1 MFVIAELKS
10 TVKVHPSQFSKNLAE
25 VSKFELNKKL
35 ANKVLHNVGLCI
47 SFREVVAFG
56 DSCILPNDGELKIN
70 FINEKVLIIYYRII
84 AYRCHL
90 QIHCV

>member
-47 SFREVVAFG
+47 SFREVVEFG
-56 DSCILPNDGELKIN
+56 DSCILPNDGKLKAT
-70 FINEKVLIIYYRII
+70 IITS
-84 AYRCHL
+84 
-90 QIHCV
+90 